1 MYIGRPLLRGFRAL
15 VFAVVCVAVSV
26 ALHVVA
32 GGALVTAGAFATAV
46 AVLAPLA
53 FAFGGGQRGVPTL
66 LAACAVAQSGLHI
79 WFSADAG
86 HAGHLTLGPA
96 MLLVHALAA
105 TVSAVWLA
113 RGDAALAA
121 FCDFLILLF
130 EPVLRPRL
138 LGTVEPAL
146 PPRPP
151 AETLPL
157 PRPCLEPL
165 ASAAS
170 LRGPPA
176 RPLSQ

>member
-32 GGALVTAGAFATAV
+32 GGALITSGAFATAV
-46 AVLAPLA
+46 AALVPLA
-53 FAFGGGQRGVPTL
+53 FLLGGGQRGVPTL
-66 LAACAVAQSGLHI
+66 LAACAVAQSGLHL
-79 WFSADAG
+79 WFTADAG
-86 HAGHLTLGPA
+86 HAGHLMPSPT

-105 TVSAVWLA
+105 AVSAVWLA

-121 FCDFLILLF
+121 FCDFLVLLF
-130 EPVLRPRL
+130 GPALRLRL
-138 LGTVEPAL
+138 LGALEPVL
-146 PPRPP
+146 PPRPAAAAP
-151 AETLPL
+151 PL
-157 PRPCLEPL
+157 PRPQLELL

-176 RPLSQ
+176 RSLSR

>member
-1 MYIGRPLLRGFRAL
+1 MHIGRPLLRGFRAL

-32 GGALVTAGAFATAV
+32 GGALIGAGAFATAV

-53 FAFGGGQRGVPTL
+53 FGLGGAQRGVPTL
-66 LAACAVAQSGLHI
+66 LAACAAAQSGLHL

-121 FCDFLILLF
+121 FCDFLVLLF
-130 EPVLRPRL
+130 GPVLRLRL
-138 LGTVEPAL
+138 LGAIAPVL
-146 PPRPP
+146 PPRSP
-151 AETLPL
+151 AETAPPPI
-157 PRPCLEPL
+157 PRLEPL

-176 RPLSQ
+176 RPLFR